1 MNDINNDKNWQEARY
16 FKDENLRT
24 LLENRAKTLKPM
36 IKFKLSNCNFSS
48 INLVNNRSKEGYI
61 LKDCDLYKSDFQ
73 KAHCYKIDFSG
84 SNLMKADFSF
94 ANLNSANLIDCNL
107 LGTNFKHAKLENIR
121 WGKKILQEKEAKRTK
136 NKEESKILYQEAEEI
151 YRYLRKITE
160 DDGLVDTA
168 GFFFQKE
175 MQMRR
180 RKMPLFSL
188 QRIISKLVD
197 LSCGYGEK
205 PTRIILV
212 SLFII
217 LCFAGVFFF
226 TGLLSDETVIVYAS
240 QASLSTNIDMYWQSL
255 YFSVVTFTTLG
266 YGDILPLGISR
277 LFASIEALLGGFIL
291 ALFVVVFVKKMTR

>member
-1 MNDINNDKNWQEARY
+1 
-16 FKDENLRT
+16 
-24 LLENRAKTLKPM
+24 
-36 IKFKLSNCNFSS
+36 
-48 INLVNNRSKEGYI
+48 
-61 LKDCDLYKSDFQ
+61 
-73 KAHCYKIDFSG
+73 
-84 SNLMKADFSF
+84 
-94 ANLNSANLIDCNL
+94 
-107 LGTNFKHAKLENIR
+107 
-121 WGKKILQEKEAKRTK
+121 
-136 NKEESKILYQEAEEI
+136 
-151 YRYLRKITE
+151 
-160 DDGLVDTA
+160 
-168 GFFFQKE
+168 
-175 MQMRR
+175 
-180 RKMPLFSL
+180 MPLFSL

-240 QASLSTNIDMYWQSL
+240 QASLSANIDMYWQSL

-266 YGDILPLGISR
+266 YGDILPIGISR